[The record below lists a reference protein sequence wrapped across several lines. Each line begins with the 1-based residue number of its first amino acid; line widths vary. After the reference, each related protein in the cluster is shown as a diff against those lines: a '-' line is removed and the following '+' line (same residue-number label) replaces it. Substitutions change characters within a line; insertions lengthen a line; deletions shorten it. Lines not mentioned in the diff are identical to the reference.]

1 MPNIMDRSIFQ
12 QIVKSAKKTSGV
24 LIFLTSFS
32 AFAQSPRYEAGRY
45 TVNGTGCLRTD
56 FDISVSGNSLLIQAR
71 QPHLEMEAV
80 GMVTELI
87 TERRECNVVIPVTL
101 AADLSPANLKQRF
114 DVSVFKEKGA
124 TSRVIVTS
132 QWAIPG
138 WGTANWPAIS
148 TSLGDQDAIDSPV
161 VRSRTDVTLSSD
173 KIKFCVSRGARGY
186 IRVNLKFEAT
196 VLPGVSPGVKVQMNQ
211 PERPMQYEFS
221 PVVQS
226 CSL

>member
-1 MPNIMDRSIFQ
+1 MQNILNPVISQ
-12 QIVKSAKKTSGV
+12 QFLDSAKKMSGV
-24 LIFLTSFS
+24 IIFLTSLS
-32 AFAQSPRYEAGRY
+32 ALAQSPRYEAGRY
-45 TVNGTGCLRTD
+45 TVNGAGCLRTD
-56 FDISVSGNSLLIQAR
+56 FDLSVNGNSLLIQAR

-114 DVSVFKEKGA
+114 DVSVFKARGA
-124 TSRVIVTS
+124 TSRVIVTT
-132 QWAIPG
+132 QWTIPG